1 MYPTPKDRFW
11 MVLNGVLSL
20 SRSDPKL
27 KDLVASFIEE
37 VNRSTLVRGVSD
49 DRLEEAAQV
58 TDWKIKDNML
68 LLTIESGRLVRA
80 TSGLLRVRKALAPL
94 LGREL
99 RIGVR
104 DLSVV
109 ALRVF
114 IPLTVKPDEE
124 TIKRV
129 KSIPK
134 VSSIELTEQGV
145 LIGFELLTEGEVQKG
160 IPERAIHLT
169 ERLFNF

>member
-1 MYPTPKDRFW
+1 MLDLRVKSTEVYRTPKDRFW

-20 SRSDPKL
+20 SRSNPKI
-27 KDLVASFIEE
+27 KDLVASFIDEA
-37 VNRSTLVRGVSD
+37 NRSTLVRGVSD

-104 DLSVV
+104 DISVT

-114 IPLTVKPDEE
+114 IPLVVKPDEE
-124 TIKRV
+124 TIARV
-129 KSIPK
+129 KSMK
-134 VSSIELTEQGV
+134 GQSILRRDYS
-145 LIGFELLTEGEVQKG
+145 LKKNSK
-160 IPERAIHLT
+160 
-169 ERLFNF
+169 RLKFRKRL